1 MRFVFLALLGLLSF
15 WSPQPAQ
22 AQTPVA
28 MYCYQ
33 GPTNPQWSPCSAS
46 NQLQVSAS
54 VTASVTGFAPN
65 GNYASITSAGTSGS
79 VALPAGA
86 VVVFSNT
93 GTTTVSCTLGVG
105 SATAVAGEI
114 QIPASSSVA
123 FTVGSNTFGAC
134 IDQTGSTSN
143 TVVLAGGTGLFTGFG
158 GGGGGSGGSVT
169 QGTSPWVDNITQFGG
184 TNISTGTGTGGAGI
198 PRVTVSSD
206 SFPATQPVSLTSTTL
221 SAPISDRTV
230 APTAITTAGTST
242 LTINS
247 QGASVVQ
254 WTFSSFTTGTIT
266 FQLADAT
273 GSAFNNT
280 QCFPGSSPY
289 ALVGS
294 VTTTNGSWFC
304 PTGGAAQARIVMTGG
319 GGTATVSANAGAGV
333 NNLANISA
341 EQSAIPAGTATIGN
355 VNGAPNVTPTN
366 CGGTVVTGGTAVNA
380 FTAGATKHGFTIA
393 NIDTTE
399 VLWISFTTTALASD
413 TQSYPLAAATATTFA
428 GLSSFTS
435 PVGFGLNT
443 ALSVVAA
450 TNGHK
455 FSCTWW

>member
-1 MRFVFLALLGLLSF
+1 MRFVFLAILGALSL
-15 WSPQPAQ
+15 WSPRPTQ

-206 SFPATQPVSLTSTTL
+206 SFPATQAVSGTVTTTPPSNATTNLTQVNSVALGSPSAYGTSPGAVNVPGVNAFVTNSTTAIPNNADGVAVQTGASNSPTNDYAYL
-221 SAPISDRTV
+221 FNGTTWDR
-230 APTAITTAGTST
+230 ARSGTQTGST
-242 LTINS
+242 LTN
-247 QGASVVQ
+247 GA
-254 WTFSSFTTGTIT
+254 T
-266 FQLADAT
+266 
-273 GSAFNNT
+273 NT
-280 QCFPGSSPY
+280 
-289 ALVGS
+289 
-294 VTTTNGSWFC
+294 
-304 PTGGAAQARIVMTGG
+304 
-319 GGTATVSANAGAGV
+319 TATACSA
-333 NNLANISA
+333 
-341 EQSAIPAGTATIGN
+341 
-355 VNGAPNVTPTN
+355 
-366 CGGTVVTGGTAVNA
+366 TVVTGGTAVNA
-380 FTAGATKHGFTIA
+380 FTAQTTLHGFTIA

-399 VLWISFTTTALASD
+399 VMWISFTGTAVASGTD
-413 TQSYPLAAATATTFA
+413 SYPLPAATATTFA
-428 GLSSFTS
+428 GFGSFTS
-435 PVGFGLNT
+435 PPGFGLNH

>member
-1 MRFVFLALLGLLSF
+1 VRILAQKEVHSNMKKLTFEDVMRFVFLALLGLLSF

-93 GTTTVSCTLGVG
+93 GTATVSCTLGVG

-158 GGGGGSGGSVT
+158 GGGGSGG
-169 QGTSPWVDNITQFGG
+169 
-184 TNISTGTGTGGAGI
+184 GGAITAASGAFA
-198 PRVTVSSD
+198 SGS
-206 SFPATQPVSLTSTTL
+206 
-221 SAPISDRTV
+221 IS
-230 APTAITTAGTST
+230 
-242 LTINS
+242 N
-247 QGASVVQ
+247 GADVVE
-254 WTFSSFTTGTIT
+254 GTIT
-266 FQLADAT
+266 
-273 GSAFNNT
+273 SAHT
-280 QCFPGSSPY
+280 CS
-289 ALVGS
+289 
-294 VTTTNGSWFC
+294 
-304 PTGGAAQARIVMTGG
+304 TGGY
-319 GGTATVSANAGAGV
+319 TVIGCLGQIDDDV
-333 NNLANISA
+333 KG
-341 EQSAIPAGTATIGN
+341 AIPAGTNIIGKVGIDQTTPGTTNGVQVNAALPAGTNAIGTITGN
-355 VNGAPNVTPTN
+355 VNVTPTD
-366 CGGTVVTGGTAVNA
+366 CSGTITTGGTAQNA
-380 FTAGATKHGFTIA
+380 IAASATIHGFTIA
-393 NIDTTE
+393 NIDTSAGSGE
-399 VLWISFTTTALASD
+399 PLWISFTTTAAAS
-413 TQSYPLAAATATTFA
+413 TVASYPLSAPTATTFA
-428 GLSSFTS
+428 GLSSYTS
-435 PVGFGLNT
+435 PLGFGLNH
-443 ALSVVAA
+443 ALSIVGA
-450 TNGHK
+450 TTGHK
-455 FSCTWW
+455 FSCTTW